1 MSGLWAVCERE
12 LRSLLRQ
19 PLAWLL
25 LGLFLFT
32 NGLFFVQL
40 MEEYSTL
47 SSRVLT
53 AGTQIPELTLVD
65 RVVRALIVADTFVF
79 MFLLPALTMRQL
91 SEEQRSRTMDL
102 LLSYPLRES
111 QIVGG
116 KFLASAL
123 ITALMVGLVL
133 LELLVTGLWGRL
145 EIDVVLLG
153 GLGLFLHGLM
163 VLALGLLFSAWTEN
177 QILAFTGT
185 LAAQLFLLLVGFWG
199 MRVEGPLSAVL
210 RHLDFSG
217 HVGEFGFGV
226 FRLSSLLF
234 FVGLTLLFLYAAGA
248 MLARRRWH
256 EEG

>member
-25 LGLFLFT
+25 LALFLFT

-53 AGTQIPELTLVD
+53 AGVDVPELTLVD
-65 RVVRALIVADTFVF
+65 RVARGLIVADTFVF

-91 SEEQRSRTMDL
+91 AEEQRSRTLDL
-102 LLSYPLRES
+102 LLSYPLSEA

-123 ITALMVGLVL
+123 VMGLMVALAV
-133 LELLVTGLWGRL
+133 LELLATGWLGRI
-145 EIDVVLLG
+145 EADVVLLG

-185 LAAQLFLLLVGFWG
+185 LSAQLFLLLVGFWG
-199 MRVEGPLSAVL
+199 MRVDASWSPIL
-210 RHLDFSG
+210 RHLDFTG

-226 FRLSSLLF
+226 LRLSSVFF
-234 FVGLTLLFLYAAGA
+234 FVGLAFLFLYATAA
-248 MLARRRWH
+248 LLARRRWH